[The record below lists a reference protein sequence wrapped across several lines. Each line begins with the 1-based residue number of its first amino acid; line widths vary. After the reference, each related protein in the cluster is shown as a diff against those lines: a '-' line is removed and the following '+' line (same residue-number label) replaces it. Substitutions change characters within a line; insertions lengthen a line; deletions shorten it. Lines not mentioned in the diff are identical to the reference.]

1 MQQCNQYL
9 SGQFVSIS
17 KPLFTQKQIS
27 ALMPRRLSL
36 RLRSMDLI
44 KSYGGIKL
52 YTYVSELEKHLE
64 VLTVQRSEAY

>member
-1 MQQCNQYL
+1 MKFIAPNRLIKSIASTETDCN
-9 SGQFVSIS
+9 SSC
-17 KPLFTQKQIS
+17 
-27 ALMPRRLSL
+27 RLSL